1 MVETGSFPGAFSLAL
16 SLRSPRRVG
25 STRSRFEAVVAA
37 SSSLPELELEPELE
51 PLDPDDPP
59 DELELEPESVGFF
72 FALAAAASLLLAV
85 LTTSG
90 RG

>member
-1 MVETGSFPGAFSLAL
+1 MGSFPGAFSLAL
-16 SLRSPRRVG
+16 SLRSPRLVG
-25 STRSRFEAVVAA
+25 STRSRFEAEAA
-37 SSSLPELELEPELE
+37 AVDSSSLPELELEPELE
-51 PLDPDDPP
+51 PLEPDDPP

>member
-25 STRSRFEAVVAA
+25 STRSRFEAVAA